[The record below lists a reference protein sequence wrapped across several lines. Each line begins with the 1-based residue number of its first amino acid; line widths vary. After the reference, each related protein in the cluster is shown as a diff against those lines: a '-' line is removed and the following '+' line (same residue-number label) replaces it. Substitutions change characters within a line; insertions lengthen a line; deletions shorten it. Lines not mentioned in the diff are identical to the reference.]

1 MTSSPPAPRR
11 VRRVTGFT
19 AITAAGVMAL
29 TSCSSPPPTEEPTG
43 RAAEGAWTIAVG
55 DHPLDQTIA
64 NVYALALN
72 SRDTPAVVET
82 SDRRPADVV
91 AEGETD
97 LVLGRSL
104 TLARQLDPEAF
115 AELEQPSSAELL
127 GVIEDSLDDQAQLLD
142 PIAAVLGSSLVIT
155 SITAELNDIA
165 TEGEVDD
172 PAFADA
178 CDELRI
184 GVRPDLPAPEPLL
197 AEVYDCDPAEI
208 VVAGEN
214 ELLNA
219 VITAELDAAI
229 VTTSHPDIQEQG
241 LIALT
246 DAERAFPQEQ
256 YVPVVS
262 AEIAEEVPGVA
273 VELAQALNEDALVT
287 LRRLIDGDQGLTPQ
301 EAAEYWLVQEGFV
314 AEPEDWG

>member
-1 MTSSPPAPRR
+1 M
-11 VRRVTGFT
+11 G
-19 AITAAGVMAL
+19 
-29 TSCSSPPPTEEPTG
+29 E
-43 RAAEGAWTIAVG
+43 
-55 DHPLDQTIA
+55 HPLDQTIA
-64 NVYALALN
+64 NIYALALN
-72 SRDTPAVVET
+72 SRDTPAVVQA
-82 SDRRPADVV
+82 SDRRPGDLV
-91 AEGETD
+91 AEGEAA
-97 LVLGRSL
+97 LVIGRSM

-127 GVIEDSLDDQAQLLD
+127 NVIDDGLDDQSQLLE
-142 PIAAVLGSSLVIT
+142 PSSAVLGSSLVIT

-165 TEGEVDD
+165 TEAEVDD

-184 GVRPDLPAPEPLL
+184 GVRPDLPDPGPLL
-197 AEVYDCDPAEI
+197 AEVYDCEPAEI

-214 ELLNA
+214 DLLA
-219 VITAELDAAI
+219 EVITAELDAAI
-229 VTTSHPDIQEQG
+229 VTTSHPRIQEQG
-241 LIALT
+241 LVALS

-256 YVPVVS
+256 FVPVVS
-262 AEIAEEVPGVA
+262 SEIADEVPGVA

-287 LRRLIDGDQGLTPQ
+287 LRRLIDGEQGLTPQ